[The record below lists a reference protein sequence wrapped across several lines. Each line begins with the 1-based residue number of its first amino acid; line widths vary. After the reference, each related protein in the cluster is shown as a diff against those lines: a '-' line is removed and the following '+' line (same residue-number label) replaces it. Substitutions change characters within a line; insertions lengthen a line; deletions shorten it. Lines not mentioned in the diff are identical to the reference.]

1 MAART
6 TPRSDGSGAERVV
19 RIGTRASPLAVAQAR
34 WVKAALEACWPGVRP
49 ELVTIVTSGD
59 RLPGSL
65 AHRGGK
71 GLFIKEIE
79 EALLAERV
87 DCAVHSMKD
96 LPTIIAPGLVVSAV
110 PERADAR
117 DVLVGPPECRDIA
130 DLPFGARVGTASLR
144 RRAQLL
150 ATRPDLSVVEL
161 RGNVDTRLRKQAEGA
176 YDGVVLAAAGLLR
189 LGRAVAVG
197 TCLDPARFVPAV
209 GQGALALEA
218 REGDDQ
224 MRRLLAVL
232 NDAATERAVSAERA
246 FLRILG
252 GDCATPIAAH
262 AVVSGND
269 LRLAGLVATADG
281 TTVLRGTVRGPSGA
295 GEQLGGALAAEL
307 RAKGAEDVLARLRVE
322 RHGAGTE

>member
-1 MAART
+1 MVSRT
-6 TPRSDGSGAERVV
+6 TPRSDGGGIAQRVV
-19 RIGTRASPLAVAQAR
+19 RIGTRGSPLALAQAR
-34 WVKAALEACWPGVRP
+34 WVKAALEASWPGVQP

-65 AHRGGK
+65 ARSGGK

-96 LPTIIAPGLVVSAV
+96 LPTIIASGLVVSAV

-117 DVLVGPPECRDIA
+117 DVLVGPSGCRGIA
-130 DLPFGARVGTASLR
+130 DLPPGARVGTASLR

-150 ATRPDLSVVEL
+150 AARPDLSIVEL
-161 RGNVDTRLRKQAEGA
+161 RGNVDTRLRRQAEGA

-189 LGRAVAVG
+189 LGLGVAAG
-197 TCLDPARFVPAV
+197 TCLDPAQFVPAV

-218 REGDDQ
+218 REGDGE
-224 MRRLLAVL
+224 MRRLLAAL
-232 NDAATERAVSAERA
+232 NDGAAERAVVAERA
-246 FLRILG
+246 FLRVLG

-262 AVVSGND
+262 GQITGDV
-269 LRLAGLVATADG
+269 LRLTGLVATTDG
-281 TTVLRGTVRGPSGA
+281 TTVLRGAVSGPSDG
-295 GEQLGGALAAEL
+295 GEQLGSALAAEL
-307 RAKGAEDVLARLRVE
+307 KAQGAEAVLARLRAE
-322 RHGAGTE
+322 HQ